1 MGEQIVAQKARVS
14 WPFIPARSL
23 RRSTSCC
30 DRATSAI
37 GDETHEEVE
46 HSAPFPFAFLFAFSV
61 PR

>member
-1 MGEQIVAQKARVS
+1 MGEQIVAQNARFSGLSFQSGRCAPQHTVV
-14 WPFIPARSL
+14 IARALQS
-23 RRSTSCC
+23 
-30 DRATSAI
+30 